1 MHGRKK
7 IKQSDTELQIIKEK
21 ADTYSSLITIITN
34 KILLNEYTIESL
46 KLTEKL
52 LKNNPDYYNL
62 WNYRKRILIS
72 LCQPTLGLTNIK
84 ISYDVDHRISAED
97 VAQMELDVSAEGI
110 RRNPKSCKYLC
121 LCI

>member
-7 IKQSDTELQIIKEK
+7 IKQSESEIEIIKEK
-21 ADTYSSLITIITN
+21 ANTYSSLIAIITN

-72 LCQPTLGLTNIK
+72 LYQPTLGLTNNK
-84 ISYDVDHRISAED
+84 ISFDADHRISAED
-97 VAQMELDVSAEGI
+97 VAQVELDVSAEGI
-110 RRNPKSCKYLC
+110 RRNPKSCKHLC
-121 LCI
+121 SYF